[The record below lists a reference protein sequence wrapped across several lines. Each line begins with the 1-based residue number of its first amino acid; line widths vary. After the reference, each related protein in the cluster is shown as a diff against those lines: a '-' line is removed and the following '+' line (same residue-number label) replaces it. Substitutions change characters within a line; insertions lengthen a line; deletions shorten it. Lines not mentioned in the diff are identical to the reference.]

1 MRSAGYVAHISE
13 IGNLTEKSEGM
24 RPLRKLGVNGRIILK
39 ETFKK

>member
-1 MRSAGYVAHISE
+1 MRLAGYVAHIGD

-24 RPLRKLGVNGRIILK
+24 RLGVDGRIILK